1 LNAAIVLGRAIPT
14 LAMVAASG
22 VSVALLGGH
31 AAGLA
36 IALAA
41 MVVGV
46 VGLGVLIPLSVVS
59 DVTQMW
65 RGWVRGDDFVILY
78 SRGWSF
84 YRTAWSG
91 IRRTD
96 RLYQRKLGCKQL
108 GQIPEAGPRTSSD

>member
-1 LNAAIVLGRAIPT
+1 MWPDSSSRIKARYGSFLAAGLLPVTAKALNAAIVLGRAIPT

-22 VSVALLGGH
+22 VGVALLGGH

-41 MVVGV
+41 MAVGV
-46 VGLGVLIPLSVVS
+46 VGLGVLIPLSVAS

-84 YRTAWSG
+84 FRTGWG
-91 IRRTD
+91 D
-96 RLYQRKLGCKQL
+96 
-108 GQIPEAGPRTSSD
+108 P